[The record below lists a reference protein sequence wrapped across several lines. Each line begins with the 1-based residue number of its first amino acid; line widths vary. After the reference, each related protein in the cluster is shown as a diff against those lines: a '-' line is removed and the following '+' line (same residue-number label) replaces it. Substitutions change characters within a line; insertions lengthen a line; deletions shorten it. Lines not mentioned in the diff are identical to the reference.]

1 MANFELTPFSE
12 SSPCGKIVSSPAEV
26 EQRLLELSPDLTP
39 ELLYR
44 VVVGG
49 LGARNETTSASAPTA
64 PGLKQ
69 WLQTVEVARTE
80 LSEKGW
86 QIHDERNCPF
96 VSSADSTISV
106 VVMTGDIE
114 TGRQGT
120 LDPTNSA
127 EKGAVAGGYVSK
139 NSQLELFNQSAIE
152 LAQAKKGETQV
163 WAFLYHYDR
172 KLNEVRYELSYPI
185 GFDGKKITKWGE
197 RLILG
202 SVPNSPQDYVDN
214 KPKPI
219 APTMVDVEPKT
230 GTF

>member
-1 MANFELTPFSE
+1 MANFELAPFTE
-12 SSPCGKIVSSPAEV
+12 SSPCGKIVSEPTEV
-26 EQRLLELSPDLTP
+26 ERRLLELSPDLTP

-44 VVVGG
+44 IAVGG
-49 LGARNETTSASAPTA
+49 LGARNETTLASAPTA

-69 WLQTVEVARTE
+69 WLQTVEIARTE
-80 LSEKGW
+80 LSEKRW

-96 VSSADSTISV
+96 VSSADSNISV
-106 VVMTGDIE
+106 VVMTGDSE
-114 TGRQGT
+114 TGRQGIA
-120 LDPTNSA
+120 DPTNSA
-127 EKGAVAGGYVSK
+127 EKGAVAEGYVSK
-139 NSQLELFNQSAIE
+139 NLQLELFNQSAIE

-185 GFDGKKITKWGE
+185 GFNGKKITVWGE

-202 SVPNSPQDYVDN
+202 SIPNKPQDYVGD
-214 KPKPI
+214 KLKPI
-219 APTMVDVEPKT
+219 APATVEVEPKT